1 MLRIIPSKSYFVFG
15 LLSLCLAVLLYWV
28 GQTRIDD
35 FKVHQYSVAKNSVEH
50 IVNQL
55 DTLFRK
61 KQELVSYFVRD
72 PGVYA
77 LLQELANVEDP
88 NGQKLVQTIF
98 ATHVANYFSDCVG
111 FIISDGHGKPLFQQ
125 GIDQTNSSYSVSLHE
140 FVNQPQLKQNF
151 YTKPQQ
157 NYFYIVVRWE
167 TQTSNGLFLIAFPL
181 NDVQHLL
188 NMGHSYQQSLVILN
202 RKISDMVELTSMDD
216 GKATHLNQLR
226 FLSPEENKNIQYR
239 QAIENTNWE
248 VISLPES
255 KIFTTHAQYVWGQS
269 VIIFMGFFI
278 LGLFMTSLAAHAA
291 SLQDQAQTAL
301 RTSETRLQTIT
312 NSLPVILWAVNCH
325 GICTFSRGQGLTLL
339 GLKQDELVGHSLFDY
354 YEDFPEFTM
363 NIKWA
368 LAGKTFSSVVGFSHS
383 PLVFETIYSPLW
395 DASHRLIG
403 ALVLATDI
411 TVRRQAE
418 EELLR
423 QKRRNELILQGSM
436 DGFFIISRE
445 GILQEINPA
454 LCDMLGYTREE
465 LTGTHISQIEVSD
478 FAKQIYSSLQEMLV
492 ADNQQSEF
500 HLWHRQVESEL
511 RHKAGKSISVEV
523 CSTLLNCEG
532 SHDILLFS
540 FVHNITNRKQIEA
553 QLREAKELAEA
564 ANRAKSEFLATMS
577 HEIRTPMI
585 GVLGTTELLK
595 KTSLTPEQQHHID
608 IIYKSGDV
616 LLTLIND
623 ILDFSKIEAGKLILE
638 DIELN
643 LQTLLEDTLS
653 LFAHTAYSKN
663 LELLFRFP
671 LEFSTMLRGDS
682 NRLRQILSN
691 LLNNAIKFTETGDVS
706 LTVSYAEEN
715 QIYPKDTV
723 LLYIEIIDT
732 GIGISDAH
740 RVQLFQPFSQ
750 ADSSTTRR
758 FGGTGLG
765 LAIVQRLIKMMGGE
779 IGVCSEG
786 GKGSRFWL
794 HLPLKKS
801 TTPLNQ
807 PYTPAQIKKL
817 HGKQVIVACQRTGLL
832 TIIQEQLQI
841 WGIQV
846 TTATSLIETRQKL
859 EQSVVKQD
867 IILIEAQLLE
877 NQAHTPT
884 QLHEEFTQQGLKIAV
899 INHWGNTLNPVE
911 IGNCWI
917 NKPIVPSKLLECLLI
932 LLGEITE
939 IKHSAKKVEKDTSP
953 PLQWQTK
960 HILLA
965 EDNIINQE
973 VICEMLRQLGCQTT
987 VVNNG
992 KQALERLKQQHFD
1005 LVFMDCHM
1013 PELDGFGA
1021 TRAIRALEQGSAYHV
1036 PIVALTAD
1044 AMQDNRDLCLASGMD
1059 RYLAKPMRMNELR
1072 DVLSCY
1078 LSESSSQV
1086 ETFPAAPVIGLE
1098 TPALPAEVETE
1109 PQKISVLS
1117 THILASLR
1125 TQMKG
1130 RGICWLID
1138 LYIKELP
1145 NYISGL
1151 QDAIKA
1157 NSGEQVYL
1165 AAHKFKGGSSN
1176 LGVTNLT
1183 KLCEQLEQLG
1193 KQNSLVEATQL
1204 VEKVLPVEVEQA
1216 VLALQQERVSSSD
1229 AAPTLDSIN

>member
-1 MLRIIPSKSYFVFG
+1 MLRTILSKSYLIFS
-15 LLSLCLAVLLYWV
+15 LLSLSLAVLLFWV

-35 FKVHQYSVAKNSVEH
+35 FKDHQYSIAKNSVEH

-55 DTLFRK
+55 NTLFRK

-72 PGVYA
+72 PSVYA
-77 LLQELANVEDP
+77 LLQELANVADP

-98 ATHVANYFSDCVG
+98 ATHVANYFSDYVG
-111 FIISDGHGKPLFQQ
+111 FIISDGHGKPLYQQ

-202 RKISDMVELTSMDD
+202 RKISDMVELASVDSNEVEN
-216 GKATHLNQLR
+216 LSQLR
-226 FLSPEENKNIQYR
+226 FLSPEETKNIQYR

-255 KIFTTHAQYVWGQS
+255 RVFTTHAQYVWGQS

-278 LGLFMTSLAAHAA
+278 LGLFMTSLAARAA

-339 GLKQDELVGHSLFDY
+339 GLKQDELVGHSLFGY
-354 YEDFPEFTM
+354 YQDFPEFTM

-368 LAGKTFSSVVGFSHS
+368 LSGKTFSSVVGFSHS

-436 DGFFIISRE
+436 DGFFIVSKE
-445 GILQEINPA
+445 GILQEVNPA

-492 ADNQQSEF
+492 ADHQQSES

-511 RHKAGKSISVEV
+511 RHKEGKSVPVEV

-532 SHDILLFS
+532 SHEILLFS

-595 KTSLTPEQQHHID
+595 ETALTAEQQHHID

-623 ILDFSKIEAGKLILE
+623 ILDFSKIEAGKLVLE
-638 DIELN
+638 DIELD

-653 LFAHTAYSKN
+653 LFSHTAYTKN

-691 LLNNAIKFTETGDVS
+691 LLNNAIKFTETGHVS
-706 LTVSYAEEN
+706 LSVSYGEEI
-715 QIYPKDTV
+715 QVYPKNTV

-732 GIGISDAH
+732 GIGINDAH

-765 LAIVQRLIKMMGGE
+765 LVIVQRLIKMMGGE
-779 IGVCSEG
+779 IGVCSED

-794 HLPLKKS
+794 HLPLQKS

-807 PYTPAQIKKL
+807 PYTPAQIAKL
-817 HGKQVIVACQRTGLL
+817 RGKQIVVACQHTSLL
-832 TIIQEQLQI
+832 TILQEQLQI
-841 WGIQV
+841 WGGQV
-846 TTATSLIETRQKL
+846 TTATSLIDMWQKL
-859 EQSVVKQD
+859 EQSVVKQE

-877 NQAHTPT
+877 NQARAPT
-884 QLHEEFTQQGLKIAV
+884 QLHEEFAQQGLKIAI

-917 NKPIVPSKLLECLLI
+917 NKPIVPSKLLECMLI

-939 IKHSAKKVEKDTSP
+939 IKHSPRRMDKDTAP
-953 PLQWQTK
+953 LLQWQTK

-992 KQALERLKQQHFD
+992 KQALERIKQQRFD
-1005 LVFMDCHM
+1005 LIFMDCHM

-1021 TRAIRALEQGSAYHV
+1021 TRAIRTLEQGSTYHV

-1044 AMQDNRDLCLASGMD
+1044 AMQDNRELCITSGMD
-1059 RYLAKPMRMNELR
+1059 DYLAKPMRMKDLK
-1072 DVLSCY
+1072 DVLSHY
-1078 LSESSSQV
+1078 LSDSSSPMQ
-1086 ETFPAAPVIGLE
+1086 PLPAPVIGLE
-1098 TPALPAEVETE
+1098 SPALSAETE
-1109 PQKISVLS
+1109 IKPQKHDVLS
-1117 THILASLR
+1117 PHVLASLR
-1125 TQMKG
+1125 IQMKG
-1130 RGICWLID
+1130 RGIRWLID

-1145 NYISGL
+1145 NYVSGL
-1151 QDAIKA
+1151 QSALQA

-1165 AAHKFKGGSSN
+1165 AAHKFKGGCTN
-1176 LGVTNLT
+1176 LGVTNLA

-1193 KQNSLVEATQL
+1193 KQGALVEATRL
-1204 VEKVLPVEVEQA
+1204 VEDVLPAEVEQA
-1216 VLALQQERVSSSD
+1216 VLALQLERERS
-1229 AAPTLDSIN
+1229 